1 MENELF
7 KRAIPDFSKLIAY
20 GFVKDKDTYKY
31 SKNIMNDSFRVEIII
46 DNNVVTGKI
55 YDINFGEEY
64 TNFRIEN
71 QVGEFVNTVKD
82 EYKNILRDILDKCFI
97 KKQFVTDQANRITK
111 MIRDVYN
118 DDPEFV
124 WDDYP
129 CDGIFRNPNNR
140 KWYGLIMNIDR
151 SKIDD
156 DKGEIE
162 VLNVK
167 IDSNKIPKLL
177 EQKGYYKAYHMNKKN
192 WLTIILDDTLSDDEI
207 MDRIK
212 ESHSYTES
220 SNEWIIPSN
229 PKYFDVE
236 SYLENNQEINW
247 KQSSNIQVGDIVY
260 LYLGSPYSAILYKLE
275 VLKVN
280 IPYNYKNQNITM
292 SNIMTL
298 KLLKKYD
305 KDKFTF
311 DILKEYGVNAVRG
324 PRFMPKEL
332 SKKINEN

>member
-1 MENELF
+1 M
-7 KRAIPDFSKLIAY
+7 RVIS
-20 GFVKDKDTYKY
+20 GFLKGR
-31 SKNIMNDSFRVEIII
+31 NI
-46 DNNVVTGKI
+46 
-55 YDINFGEEY
+55 
-64 TNFRIEN
+64 
-71 QVGEFVNTVKD
+71 
-82 EYKNILRDILDKCFI
+82 
-97 KKQFVTDQANRITK
+97 
-111 MIRDVYN
+111 
-118 DDPEFV
+118 
-124 WDDYP
+124 
-129 CDGIFRNPNNR
+129 
-140 KWYGLIMNIDR
+140 
-151 SKIDD
+151 
-156 DKGEIE
+156 
-162 VLNVK
+162 
-167 IDSNKIPKLL
+167 
-177 EQKGYYKAYHMNKKN
+177 KGYNMPG
-192 WLTIILDDTLSDDEI
+192 TRPT